1 MEVWDSSPVGVYIL
15 VGSKALNN
23 DQAYLETVSFETG
36 CTTTDGSGA
45 CTNYHYNN
53 KYGLKTV
60 ASGTY

>member
-1 MEVWDSSPVGVYIL
+1 MEVWETSSVGVYIL
-15 VGSKALNN
+15 VGSKALNS

-36 CTTTDGSGA
+36 CTATDVSGA

-53 KYGLKTV
+53 KYGLNTV